1 MVLRVSSGRVA
12 WLANGTKEGFCNY
25 LIQENKTM
33 KASKLCVLG
42 SVFAACLAAGAETPD
57 KFIRYVEATGQQ
69 AVDTGIVGRYGM
81 RTEMQVEWMAVGGDT
96 AFLDA
101 RGDDRAIFRAHALLL
116 AEDLAGRAACAQLPS
131 RPARKRTCRAVGF
144 GEQAGVPAERAVQR
158 DGAGQRRVRD

>member
-1 MVLRVSSGRVA
+1 MKRRLLGIA
-12 WLANGTKEGFCNY
+12 MAMCGMFCA
-25 LIQENKTM
+25 M
-33 KASKLCVLG
+33 
-42 SVFAACLAAGAETPD
+42 AETPD

-81 RTEMQVEWMAVGGDT
+81 RAEMQVEWMAVGGDT

-101 RGDDRAIFRAHALLL
+101 RGDDGTSDNNTRVMFCHN
-116 AEDLAGRAACAQLPS
+116 GGAAPVGVA